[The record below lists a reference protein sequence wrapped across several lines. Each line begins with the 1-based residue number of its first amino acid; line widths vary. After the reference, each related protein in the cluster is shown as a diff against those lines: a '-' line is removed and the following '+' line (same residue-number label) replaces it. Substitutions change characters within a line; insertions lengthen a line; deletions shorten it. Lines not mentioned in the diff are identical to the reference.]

1 MRQNCS
7 QSIHSHLSGPD
18 KSSNEHPTPVAMSFD
33 GNGCWCECD
42 MMNRIGFHAQR
53 LMTTTKS
60 ITYFPAQ
67 IFHGCVCEVAVD
79 LYSLS
84 LHSLEHSHHRHNTKP
99 KKKEEE
105 HQSRAVCI
113 GSKQTAPQCNTT
125 CSNHRRMR
133 YRNDGDGKPPFNNG
147 NDGCGCRCLARMP
160 AVAPTTIAYIEFYY
174 GGHISHANNGT

>member
-84 LHSLEHSHHRHNTKP
+84 LCTLSNTHTIDTTQNRKKRRRAPESGSLYRIKTDRATMQHAPTIEECDIETMATANHHSTM
-99 KKKEEE
+99 
-105 HQSRAVCI
+105 V
-113 GSKQTAPQCNTT
+113 TT
-125 CSNHRRMR
+125 
-133 YRNDGDGKPPFNNG
+133 
-147 NDGCGCRCLARMP
+147 
-160 AVAPTTIAYIEFYY
+160 AVAADASRECQPWPRQQLLILNFIME
-174 GGHISHANNGT
+174 GI

>member
-84 LHSLEHSHHRHNTKP
+84 LCTLSNTHTIDTTQNRKKKKKSTRVGQFVSDQNRPRHNATQHAP
-99 KKKEEE
+99 TIEECDIE
-105 HQSRAVCI
+105 TMA
-113 GSKQTAPQCNTT
+113 TANHHSTMVTT
-125 CSNHRRMR
+125 
-133 YRNDGDGKPPFNNG
+133 
-147 NDGCGCRCLARMP
+147 
-160 AVAPTTIAYIEFYY
+160 AVAADASRECQPWPRQQLLILNFIME
-174 GGHISHANNGT
+174 GI

>member
-99 KKKEEE
+99 KKKKKSTRVGQFVSDQNRPR
-105 HQSRAVCI
+105 HNA
-113 GSKQTAPQCNTT
+113 T